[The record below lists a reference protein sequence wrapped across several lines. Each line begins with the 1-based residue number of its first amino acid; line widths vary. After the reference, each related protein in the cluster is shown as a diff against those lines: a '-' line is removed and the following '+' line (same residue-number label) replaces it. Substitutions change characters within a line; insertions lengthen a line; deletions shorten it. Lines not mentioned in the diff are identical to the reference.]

1 MNYFTFYNKFNY
13 YLNTVTSYHIIV
25 VFLFFYCDCDFT
37 MVRREAQPL
46 ALFKHF
52 QFSFN
57 VLYIKL
63 HLHKKMVL
71 KSHETLLLSF
81 FFFGSPSKSDD
92 DVHAF
97 SGETFDD

>member
-1 MNYFTFYNKFNY
+1 MIVILPWYGGRHNPLL
-13 YLNTVTSYHIIV
+13 YLNI
-25 VFLFFYCDCDFT
+25 
-37 MVRREAQPL
+37 
-46 ALFKHF
+46 
-52 QFSFN
+52 FN
-57 VLYIKL
+57 LVSMYYIL
-63 HLHKKMVL
+63 NCTYIKKMVL